1 MEYEIAVRYISPV
14 AAPRKE
20 LAVEDNQIFSEIV
33 NRFPTSCELLAS
45 PLWELLV
52 HLGEWRS

>member
-33 NRFPTSCELLAS
+33 NRFSNFLRTPSAFGR
-45 PLWELLV
+45 V
-52 HLGEWRS
+52 AVIAAQD